1 MKRRDGADRLDALL
15 ARRVTVQSAADDAS
29 AARVLA
35 SLAGTLLPRQRHGW
49 RWPSVL
55 LDFDFAPAWPRVA
68 ALAGAAVL
76 GCAIGF
82 FGPAARL
89 TESPG
94 WTVAAAQAA
103 DSDFGAVSEPE
114 LLTGVRP

>member
-1 MKRRDGADRLDALL
+1 MKHMDETDRLDALF
-15 ARRVTVQSAADDAS
+15 ARRAKARSPADQAS

-35 SLAGTLLPRQRHGW
+35 NLANVPLPRQRHGW

-89 TESPG
+89 TEGPG
-94 WTVAAAQAA
+94 WTAAQAA

-114 LLTGVRP
+114 LFTGARP

>member
-1 MKRRDGADRLDALL
+1 MNHMDESGRLDALL
-15 ARRVTVQSAADDAS
+15 TRRVRAHSPGDEAS
-29 AARVLA
+29 ATRVLTNLA
-35 SLAGTLLPRQRHGW
+35 SAPLPRQRHGW

-68 ALAGAAVL
+68 ALAGAAAL
-76 GCAIGF
+76 GCLIGF

-94 WTVAAAQAA
+94 WTVASAQAA
-103 DSDFGAVSEPE
+103 DSDFSVISEPE
-114 LLTGVRP
+114 LLTGARP

>member
-1 MKRRDGADRLDALL
+1 MKRMPEMNRLNALL
-15 ARRVTVQSAADDAS
+15 ARRAVDPAQSDQAS
-29 AARVLA
+29 AARVLTR
-35 SLAGTLLPRQRHGW
+35 LAGAPLPRQRHGW

-68 ALAGAAVL
+68 ALAGAAAL
-76 GCAIGF
+76 GLAIGF
-82 FGPAARL
+82 SGPAARF

-94 WTVAAAQAA
+94 WTVAAAQAS

>member
-1 MKRRDGADRLDALL
+1 MKRMDESDRLDALL
-15 ARRVTVQSAADDAS
+15 ARRAAHSPADEAS

-35 SLAGTLLPRQRHGW
+35 RLADAPLPRQRHGW
-49 RWPSVL
+49 RWPRVL

-76 GCAIGF
+76 GCALGF

-89 TESPG
+89 TEIPG
-94 WTVAAAQAA
+94 WTAAQAA
-103 DSDFGAVSEPE
+103 DSDFAVSEPE
-114 LLTGVRP
+114 LLTGARP

>member
-1 MKRRDGADRLDALL
+1 MKRMDEMDRLEALL
-15 ARRVTVQSAADDAS
+15 ARRVAGSPADEAAAT
-29 AARVLA
+29 RVLA
-35 SLAGTLLPRQRHGW
+35 NLASAPLPRQRHGW
-49 RWPSVL
+49 RWPRVL

-76 GCAIGF
+76 GCALGF

-89 TESPG
+89 TDIPG
-94 WTVAAAQAA
+94 WTVAQAA

-114 LLTGVRP
+114 LLTGARP

>member
-1 MKRRDGADRLDALL
+1 MKRMDEPDRLDALL
-15 ARRVTVQSAADDAS
+15 ARRAAVQSPADQAS

-35 SLAGTLLPRQRHGW
+35 NLANAPLPRQRHGW

-55 LDFDFAPAWPRVA
+55 LDLDFAPAWPRVA
-68 ALAGAAVL
+68 VLAGAAVL
-76 GCAIGF
+76 GCLIGF

-94 WTVAAAQAA
+94 WSVAAAQVA
-103 DSDFGAVSEPE
+103 DSDLGVSEPE
-114 LLTGVRP
+114 LFTGARP